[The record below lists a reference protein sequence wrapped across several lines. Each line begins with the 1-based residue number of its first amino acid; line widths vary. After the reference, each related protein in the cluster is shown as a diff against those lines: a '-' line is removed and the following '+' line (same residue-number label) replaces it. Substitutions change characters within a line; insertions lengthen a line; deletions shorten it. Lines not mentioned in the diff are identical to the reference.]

1 MPTPSTRTP
10 ARRTPAPSSAR
21 ALARAVE
28 PVSVETFFDDHWERL
43 PLVVERGGRSGF
55 EDLLSEADVE
65 RLVTSGGLRHPAFR
79 LAKAGERLRLK
90 DYSTDISWRPE
101 PFAKTADAEAI
112 AAAFADGA
120 TIVVQGMHHWWPALS
135 VFCRELEAELGHP
148 AQANAYYTP
157 RDSQG
162 LPVHHDTHD
171 VFVLQVAG
179 EKRWLVYDPVLELP
193 LRDQRY
199 DSKLGAP
206 GEPVHD
212 VVLRAGDT
220 MYLPRGWLHQ
230 AVTSETD
237 SLHLTIGVNVYTWIE
252 AVRAALAEC
261 ADDVEFR
268 RSVPADGEGGR
279 ELLEVLAERL
289 DPESVAA
296 RTTDRFVDGRR
307 PILGGQL
314 AQLRA
319 LDDLG
324 PETRVARRPTVLALF
339 DVDDG
344 RVRLRFH
351 GKTIAFPIRAAG
363 ELEHLAFA
371 EEPVAIGELPGSL
384 DEEGRLV
391 LVRRLV
397 REGFLVLA
405 DV

>member
-21 ALARAVE
+21 ALARVVE

-43 PLVVERGGRSGF
+43 PLVVDRGGRSGF
-55 EDLLSEADVE
+55 DDLLSEADVE

-120 TIVVQGMHHWWPALS
+120 TIVVQGLHHWWPALS

-148 AQANAYYTP
+148 AQANAYWTP

-230 AVTSETD
+230 AVTSDTD
-237 SLHLTIGVNVYTWIE
+237 SLHLTIGVNVFTWIE
-252 AVRAALAEC
+252 ALRAALAEC

-279 ELLEVLAERL
+279 ELLDALAERL
-289 DPESVAA
+289 DPDAVAA
-296 RTTDRFVDGRR
+296 RTVARFVDGRR
-307 PILGGQL
+307 PVSGGQIR
-314 AQLRA
+314 QLRA
-319 LDDLG
+319 LDGIGAD
-324 PETRVARRPTVLALF
+324 TRVARRPTVIALF
-339 DVDDG
+339 EVEDG
-344 RVRLRFH
+344 RVHLRFE
-351 GKTIAFPIRAAG
+351 GKTLSFPVRAAG
-363 ELEHLAFA
+363 EVEALAFA
-371 EEPVAIGELPGSL
+371 EGPTAIADLPGSL

-397 REGFLVLA
+397 REGFLLLPDA
-405 DV
+405 